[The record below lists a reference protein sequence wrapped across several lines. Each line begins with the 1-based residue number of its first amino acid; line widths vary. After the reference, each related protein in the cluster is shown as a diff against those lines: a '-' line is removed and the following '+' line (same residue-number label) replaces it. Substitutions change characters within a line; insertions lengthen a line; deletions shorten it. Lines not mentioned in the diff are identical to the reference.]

1 LHVLDFISHIAGVVL
16 DHLGRPGSTRAWII
30 LLGCLLVIA
39 LALTW
44 MLGHQDHPQ

>member
-1 LHVLDFISHIAGVVL
+1 MLDFISHITGVLL

-39 LALTW
+39 LAVTW
-44 MLGHQDHPQ
+44 MMGSQDPQ